1 MFGNRERRRKE
12 KRKMHFSF
20 LCLICNKKGNQKKI
34 YVFFLL
40 LCPYKCERFIKFMGK
55 YVTLCYIMLFI
66 WALFFFVFFWN
77 HCIPSNLPKLGG
89 LQICEPKG
97 NGFCPFIFF
106 HDNQTKE
113 KTTFL
118 IISLF
123 FLSSPPMGKG
133 EVGSLKA
140 YREEVG

>member
-66 WALFFFVFFWN
+66 WALFFFFFFWT
-77 HCIPSNLPKLGG
+77 IVS
-89 LQICEPKG
+89 LQICPNWVDCKSVSPREMVSALLFSSMITKLRKRL
-97 NGFCPFIFF
+97 PFWSFLF
-106 HDNQTKE
+106 SSSLLHLWEKE
-113 KTTFL
+113 RWGL
-118 IISLF
+118 
-123 FLSSPPMGKG
+123 
-133 EVGSLKA
+133 
-140 YREEVG
+140 